1 MADSISIISR
11 SVQDGCDKLLNE
23 WVQEL
28 SKSLIPQ
35 GAIKEK
41 QYNDWKQSHPVSARE
56 LGLQTTE
63 FIKMLHDDQ
72 SSGDEKYSSSFEN
85 TNTLHLIDDLWVI
98 VSNCANSSKPLN
110 DSADGFSMRLDAHVD
125 SFSYRDHDH
134 VAPQF
139 SPILASSFD
148 QATLGI
154 VLPPKR
160 SGRLARL
167 FGVWAVATLKVR
179 L

>member
-1 MADSISIISR
+1 M
-11 SVQDGCDKLLNE
+11 
-23 WVQEL
+23 QEL
-28 SKSLIPQ
+28 SKSLIPE
-35 GAIKEK
+35 GVIKDK
-41 QYNDWKQSHPVSARE
+41 QYDDWKKSHPVSARE
-56 LGLQTTE
+56 LGLQTSE
-63 FIKMLHDDQ
+63 FTKMLHDDG
-72 SSGDEKYSSSFEN
+72 SSNDEKYRSSFEN
-85 TNTLHLIDDLWVI
+85 TNTLHLIDDLWEI

-125 SFSYRDHDH
+125 SFSYPEHDH

-139 SPILASSFD
+139 SPSLASSFD

-160 SGRLARL
+160 SGRLFR
-167 FGVWAVATLKVR
+167 VWAVATLKVR